1 MYYSKTYDEDS
12 QLTHYIIYNY
22 RMMHVESPHERDGSK
37 KGKALS
43 HAWLVYSATCVC
55 TCRKRG
61 WSIGC

>member
-22 RMMHVESPHERDGSK
+22 RMMHVESPHERDESR

-43 HAWLVYSATCVC
+43 HARVRVERGGSATYVC
-55 TCRKRG
+55 TCRER
-61 WSIGC
+61 W